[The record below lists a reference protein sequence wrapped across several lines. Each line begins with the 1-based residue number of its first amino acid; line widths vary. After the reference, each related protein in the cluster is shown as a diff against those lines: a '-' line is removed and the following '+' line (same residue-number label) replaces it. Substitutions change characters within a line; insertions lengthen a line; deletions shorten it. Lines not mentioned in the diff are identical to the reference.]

1 MNLAQLRKLVKQG
14 ESETVEFKKSTGLLR
29 AAFETLCAFLNGKGG
44 LVLIG
49 VNDKGDLVGQEVTN
63 NTRQEIA
70 NELHK
75 IEPPV
80 HPDIYYVAVGNNRSV
95 IAIKVTANDHAPYVY
110 DSRAFHRQQSTTSRM
125 PQHRYEQLLVARGQL
140 NHSWEEMITRD
151 YKISDLNHEEIF
163 KTVAEGIRENRIPAS
178 AQKDDIEGVL
188 KRLRLMEGGYLKN
201 AAVALY
207 AKRESLGFM
216 QCMIKMARFRST
228 SKLKNFI
235 DNQQILGNCFDLLE
249 SADTFLKNHL
259 PIASTF
265 KPNQFKRIDTPALP
279 VMAVREALINAICHR
294 DYANQS
300 ADISLAIFDDGLEIW
315 NCGLLPTN
323 LTLEDLRRRHDSNPR
338 NKLIANAFY
347 VRGYIEKWGSGTTEM
362 IDLCKADGL
371 PEPQFSQRTG
381 GLAVTFKFKE
391 PISPGIRK
399 NEDKFTPRQE
409 EILSILRESSLNGAE
424 IAHQLKNSP
433 SIRTIQRDLLHLER
447 LGLIKREGKA
457 RMILWKLT
465 E

>member
-1 MNLAQLRKLVKQG
+1 MKLAQLRKLVKQG

-49 VNDKGDLVGQEVTN
+49 VNDKGDFVGQEVTD

-80 HPDIYYVAVGNNRSV
+80 HPDIHYVAVSKNRSV
-95 IAIKVTANDHAPYVY
+95 IAIQVTANDHAPYVY
-110 DSRAFHRQQSTTSRM
+110 DSRAFQRQQSTTSRM

-140 NHSWEEMITRD
+140 NHSWEEMIARD
-151 YKISDLNHEEIF
+151 YKISDLDHEEIF

-178 AQKDDIEGVL
+178 AQKDDIEGIL
-188 KRLRLMEGGYLKN
+188 KRLRLMEGDYLKN

-207 AKRESLGFM
+207 AKKESLGFM

-228 SKLKNFI
+228 GKLKNFI

-249 SADTFLKNHL
+249 AADKFLKNHL

-294 DYANQS
+294 DYANRS
-300 ADISLAIFDDGLEIW
+300 ADISLAIFDDSLEIW
-315 NCGLLPTN
+315 NCGLLPDN

-347 VRGYIEKWGSGTTEM
+347 VRGYIEKWGRGTTEM

-381 GLAVTFKFKE
+381 GLAVMFKFKE
-391 PISPGIRK
+391 PISPGMK
-399 NEDKFTPRQE
+399 ENKDQFTPRQE
-409 EILSILRESSLNGAE
+409 EILSILKESSLNGAE
-424 IAHQLKNSP
+424 ITRQLKNSP
-433 SIRTIQRDLLHLER
+433 SIRTVQRDLLQLER
-447 LGLIKREGKA
+447 MGFIKREGKA
-457 RMILWKLT
+457 RMILWKLV